1 MSHRIIVGV
10 DGSIHSM
17 AALRW
22 AMEDVTAHQDFE
34 VMAVLAW
41 QLPMVS
47 NPASFDPDELQR
59 CYEELLD
66 QTVNDALPSP
76 ELPVRCCVVSG
87 DPIEVLVEA
96 SRDAQLLVLGS
107 RGRSRFSGLMLGS
120 VSQAC
125 AAGAAC
131 PVVVVKPASKD

>member
-22 AMEDVTAHQDFE
+22 AMKDVTAHQDSE

-47 NPASFDPDELQR
+47 NPASFDPNELQR
-59 CYEELLD
+59 SYEELLD

-76 ELPVRCCVVSG
+76 ELPVRSCAVSG

-96 SRDAQLLVLGS
+96 SRDAQLLVLDS

>member
-22 AMEDVTAHQDFE
+22 AMEDAIAHQDSE

-47 NPASFDPDELQR
+47 NPAAFDPDELQR
-59 CYEELLD
+59 AYEDLLD
-66 QTVNDALPSP
+66 QTVNDTLPSP
-76 ELPVRCCVVSG
+76 ELPVRCCVVPG

-107 RGRSRFSGLMLGS
+107 RGRSRFLGLMLGS
-120 VSQAC
+120 VSQVC

-131 PVVVVKPASKD
+131 PVVVVKPASEN